1 MNMKEIKTVSRRLIE
16 DVFNQ
21 GRYEEI
27 DDLLARD
34 FVVHS
39 GGTDQGREEFAG
51 MIRAYRG
58 GLPDYH
64 CTIDDPIAEAD
75 RVVTRW
81 TVRGTQTAELI
92 GIPATGRPVILTGV
106 AIDRVVDGKIVET
119 WLEADVQR
127 MLQDLGV
134 VPAPQP

>member
-1 MNMKEIKTVSRRLIE
+1 MNMKEIKSVSRRLIE

-27 DDLLARD
+27 EDLLARE

-64 CTIDDPIAEAD
+64 CTIDDQIAEGD
-75 RVVTRW
+75 RVATRW
-81 TVRGTQTAELI
+81 TVRGTQTAVLI
-92 GIPATGRPVILTGV
+92 GIPATGRQVILTGV
-106 AIDRVVDGKIVET
+106 AIDRVADGKIVET
-119 WLEADVQR
+119 WLEADVQT

-134 VPAPQP
+134 VPIPQA

>member
-1 MNMKEIKTVSRRLIE
+1 MKEIKSVSRRLIE

-27 DDLLARD
+27 EDLLARE

-64 CTIDDPIAEAD
+64 CTIDDQIAEGD
-75 RVVTRW
+75 RVATRW
-81 TVRGTQTAELI
+81 TVRGTQTAVLI
-92 GIPATGRPVILTGV
+92 GIPATGRQVILTGV
-106 AIDRVVDGKIVET
+106 AIDRVADGKIVET
-119 WLEADVQR
+119 WLEADVQT

-134 VPAPQP
+134 VPIPQA

>member
-1 MNMKEIKTVSRRLIE
+1 MKEIKSVSRRLIE

-27 DDLLARD
+27 EDLLARE

-64 CTIDDPIAEAD
+64 CTIDDQIAEGD
-75 RVVTRW
+75 RVATRW
-81 TVRGTQTAELI
+81 TVRGTQTAVLI
-92 GIPATGRPVILTGV
+92 GIPATGRQVILTGV
-106 AIDRVVDGKIVET
+106 AIDRVADGKIVET
-119 WLEADVQR
+119 WLEADVQECAAR
-127 MLQDLGV
+127 PRGW
-134 VPAPQP
+134 VPTR

>member
-1 MNMKEIKTVSRRLIE
+1 MTDVKAVSRRLIE

-21 GRYEEI
+21 GQYDRI
-27 DDLLARD
+27 DHLLAED

-39 GGTDQGREEFAG
+39 GGTDQGREEFVG

-64 CTIDDPIAEAD
+64 CTIDDQIAEAD
-75 RVVTRW
+75 RVATRW

-92 GIPATGRPVILTGV
+92 GIPPTGRKVTAAAALIL
-106 AIDRVVDGKIVET
+106 
-119 WLEADVQR
+119 ADHAAR
-127 MLQDLGV
+127 
-134 VPAPQP
+134 PR

>member
-1 MNMKEIKTVSRRLIE
+1 MNEIKAVSRRLIE

-21 GRYEEI
+21 GRYDKI

-39 GGTDQGREEFAG
+39 GGTEQGREEFAD

-58 GLPDYH
+58 GLPDYL
-64 CTIDDPIAEAD
+64 CTIDDQIAEGD

-92 GIPATGRPVILTGV
+92 GVPATGRRVILTGV
-106 AIDRVVDGKIVET
+106 AIDRVADGKIVET
-119 WLEADVQR
+119 WLEADIHR

-134 VPAPQP
+134 IPTP

>member
-1 MNMKEIKTVSRRLIE
+1 MKEIKAVSRRLIE

-21 GRYEEI
+21 GRYDKI

-39 GGTDQGREEFAG
+39 GGTEQGREEFAD

-58 GLPDYH
+58 GLPDYL
-64 CTIDDPIAEAD
+64 CTIDDQIAEGD

-92 GIPATGRPVILTGV
+92 GVPATGRRVILTGV
-106 AIDRVVDGKIVET
+106 AIDRVADGKIVET
-119 WLEADVQR
+119 WLEADIHR
-127 MLQDLGV
+127 MLQDLG
-134 VPAPQP
+134 

>member
-1 MNMKEIKTVSRRLIE
+1 MNMKEIKAVSRRLIE

-21 GRYEEI
+21 GRYDKI

-39 GGTDQGREEFAG
+39 GGTEQGREEFAD

-58 GLPDYH
+58 GLPDYL
-64 CTIDDPIAEAD
+64 CTIDDQIAEGD

-92 GIPATGRPVILTGV
+92 GVPATGRRVILTGV
-106 AIDRVVDGKIVET
+106 AIDRVADGKIVET
-119 WLEADVQR
+119 WLEADIHR

-134 VPAPQP
+134 IPTP

>member
-1 MNMKEIKTVSRRLIE
+1 MNMKEIKAVSRRLIE

-21 GRYEEI
+21 GRYDKI

-39 GGTDQGREEFAG
+39 GGTEQGREEFAD

-58 GLPDYH
+58 GLPDYL
-64 CTIDDPIAEAD
+64 CTIDDQIAEGD

-92 GIPATGRPVILTGV
+92 GVPATGRQVILTGV
-106 AIDRVVDGKIVET
+106 AIDRVADGKIVET
-119 WLEADVQR
+119 WLEADIHR

-134 VPAPQP
+134 IPTP

>member
-1 MNMKEIKTVSRRLIE
+1 MNMKEIKAVSRRLIE

-21 GRYEEI
+21 GRYDKI

-39 GGTDQGREEFAG
+39 GGTEQGREEFAG

-58 GLPDYH
+58 GLPDYL
-64 CTIDDPIAEAD
+64 CTIDDQIAEGD

-92 GIPATGRPVILTGV
+92 GVPATGRQVILTGV
-106 AIDRVVDGKIVET
+106 AIDRVADGKIVET
-119 WLEADVQR
+119 WLEADIHR

-134 VPAPQP
+134 IPTP

>member
-1 MNMKEIKTVSRRLIE
+1 MTDLKAVSRRLIE

-21 GRYEEI
+21 GQYDRI
-27 DDLLARD
+27 DHLLAED

-39 GGTDQGREEFAG
+39 GGTDQGREEFTG

-64 CTIDDPIAEAD
+64 CTIDDQITEAD
-75 RVVTRW
+75 RVATRW

-92 GIPATGRPVILTGV
+92 GIPPTGRKVTLTGV
-106 AIDRVVDGKIVET
+106 AIDRVTDGKIAET
-119 WLEADVQR
+119 WLEADIQT

-134 VPAPQP
+134 VPQPLS